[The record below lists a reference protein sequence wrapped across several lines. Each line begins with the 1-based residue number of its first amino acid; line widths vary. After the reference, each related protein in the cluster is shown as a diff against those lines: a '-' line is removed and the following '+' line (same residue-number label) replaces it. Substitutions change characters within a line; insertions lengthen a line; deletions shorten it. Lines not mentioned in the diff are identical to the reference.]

1 MNGRIHLKNMLF
13 YGYHGDLAEENK
25 LGQRFIVDL
34 VLTLDIAEVV
44 RTDALEAT
52 VDYVRVHEVCR
63 ELVEG
68 KKVRLIETLA
78 ARIADTLCG
87 LMDGIADETALPL
100 GLMMQHVEAIR
111 AIVRENAKGANHP
124 LALALAEQLDEAATQ
139 KLVALAGAPSIVP

>member
-34 VLTLDIAEVV
+34 TLTLDIAEVA

-68 KKVRLIETLA
+68 KKVRMIETLA
-78 ARIADTLCG
+78 ARIAERL
-87 LMDGIADETALPL
+87 LADFPRLTSVDVLVKKPSVPMKGVLDYVAVETS
-100 GLMMQHVEAIR
+100 R
-111 AIVRENAKGANHP
+111 TR
-124 LALALAEQLDEAATQ
+124 
-139 KLVALAGAPSIVP
+139 

>member
-34 VLTLDIAEVV
+34 VLSLDIAEVA

-63 ELVEG
+63 QLVEG
-68 KKVRLIETLA
+68 ERVRMIETLA
-78 ARIADTLCG
+78 ARIAERLLADFPR
-87 LMDGIADETALPL
+87 IAAVDVMVKKPSVPMKGVLDYVAVETS
-100 GLMMQHVEAIR
+100 R
-111 AIVRENAKGANHP
+111 TR
-124 LALALAEQLDEAATQ
+124 
-139 KLVALAGAPSIVP
+139 

>member
-1 MNGRIHLKNMLF
+1 MNGRILLKNMLF

-44 RTDALEAT
+44 RTDALDAT

-68 KKVRLIETLA
+68 KKLRMIETLA
-78 ARIADTLCG
+78 ARIAERL
-87 LMDGIADETALPL
+87 LADFPRITAVDVTVKKPSVPMKGVLDYVAVETS
-100 GLMMQHVEAIR
+100 R
-111 AIVRENAKGANHP
+111 TR
-124 LALALAEQLDEAATQ
+124 
-139 KLVALAGAPSIVP
+139 

>member
-34 VLTLDIAEVV
+34 TLTLDIAEVA

-68 KKVRLIETLA
+68 KKVRMIETLA
-78 ARIADTLCG
+78 ARIAERL
-87 LMDGIADETALPL
+87 LADFPRLTSVDVMVKKPSVPMKGVLDYVAVETN
-100 GLMMQHVEAIR
+100 R
-111 AIVRENAKGANHP
+111 TR
-124 LALALAEQLDEAATQ
+124 
-139 KLVALAGAPSIVP
+139 

>member
-34 VLTLDIAEVV
+34 VLTLDIAEVA

-68 KKVRLIETLA
+68 KKLRMIETLA
-78 ARIADTLCG
+78 ARIAERL
-87 LMDGIADETALPL
+87 LADFPRLTGVDVMVKKPSVPMKGVLDYVAVETS
-100 GLMMQHVEAIR
+100 R
-111 AIVRENAKGANHP
+111 TR
-124 LALALAEQLDEAATQ
+124 
-139 KLVALAGAPSIVP
+139 

>member
-34 VLTLDIAEVV
+34 VLTLDIAEVA

-68 KKVRLIETLA
+68 KKVRMIETLA
-78 ARIADTLCG
+78 ARIAER
-87 LMDGIADETALPL
+87 LMADFPRLTGAEVTVKKPSVPMKGVMDYVAVETS
-100 GLMMQHVEAIR
+100 R
-111 AIVRENAKGANHP
+111 TR
-124 LALALAEQLDEAATQ
+124 
-139 KLVALAGAPSIVP
+139 

>member
-34 VLTLDIAEVV
+34 VLTLDIAEVA

-68 KKVRLIETLA
+68 KKVRMIETLA
-78 ARIADTLCG
+78 ARIAERL
-87 LMDGIADETALPL
+87 LADFPRLTSVDVTVKKPSVPMKGVLDYVAVETS
-100 GLMMQHVEAIR
+100 R
-111 AIVRENAKGANHP
+111 TR
-124 LALALAEQLDEAATQ
+124 
-139 KLVALAGAPSIVP
+139 

>member
-34 VLTLDIAEVV
+34 VLTLDIAEVA

-68 KKVRLIETLA
+68 KKVRMIETLA
-78 ARIADTLCG
+78 ARIAERL
-87 LMDGIADETALPL
+87 LADFPQLTGVDVMVKKPSVPMKGVLDYVAVETS
-100 GLMMQHVEAIR
+100 R
-111 AIVRENAKGANHP
+111 TR
-124 LALALAEQLDEAATQ
+124 
-139 KLVALAGAPSIVP
+139 

>member
-34 VLTLDIAEVV
+34 VLTLDIAEVA

-68 KKVRLIETLA
+68 KKVRMIETLA
-78 ARIADTLCG
+78 ARIAER
-87 LMDGIADETALPL
+87 LMADFPRLKGVDVTVKKPSVPMKGVLDYVAVETS
-100 GLMMQHVEAIR
+100 R
-111 AIVRENAKGANHP
+111 TR
-124 LALALAEQLDEAATQ
+124 
-139 KLVALAGAPSIVP
+139 